1 MPRKLDAMWE
11 YGDPEGGFNRQTLY
25 CKLCKVRMMGGITRL
40 KYHLARIPGHEVEI
54 CPKSTPEIMH
64 IANKA
69 LEELGLTRDYNKA
82 KKAQFAKTGGIS
94 EEGSS
99 AASIPPSTSSY
110 FVSRTTPGAQPS
122 IKSMVKQKEKEEAD
136 KLVGKCFLWSDIPFN
151 IAKNNPFYQPMFD
164 AVVVVGP
171 GYKAPT
177 YEELRGP
184 ILQNEKIDC
193 ASRLEELKASW
204 EITGCTVM
212 SDGWTDQKGRTLLNF
227 LVNCPRGSMFVKSVD
242 ASAHVKDA
250 TLLCDLLD
258 EFIREVGP
266 QHVVQVITDNAAN
279 YVAAGRMLMQRYPT
293 LFWTPCAAHCIDLI
307 LEDMGK
313 IPYIRDI
320 VESAKSITKFIYNH
334 ASVLSLMRRFTN
346 NRELVRPAITRFA
359 TSFISLRS
367 ILVCMR
373 DLKTM
378 FVSHEWD
385 DLSFSRKPEG
395 EAICRL
401 VSYQES
407 FWVGMEEVVAISE
420 PLVKVLRLVDGDKPT
435 MGYLYEAMD
444 RAKEAIRAYYDDKG
458 DDGFQRQL
466 QIWGVIDQRWNNT
479 LHRPIHAAG
488 IYLNPAF
495 SYSCGFRFDVEV
507 MEGFLTCVERM
518 VLSHEERAE
527 ISKEMEIYRMF
538 GGTFGFQMAI
548 ADRKTKMP
556 GKLH

>member
-1 MPRKLDAMWE
+1 
-11 YGDPEGGFNRQTLY
+11 
-25 CKLCKVRMMGGITRL
+25 
-40 KYHLARIPGHEVEI
+40 
-54 CPKSTPEIMH
+54 
-64 IANKA
+64 
-69 LEELGLTRDYNKA
+69 
-82 KKAQFAKTGGIS
+82 
-94 EEGSS
+94 
-99 AASIPPSTSSY
+99 
-110 FVSRTTPGAQPS
+110 
-122 IKSMVKQKEKEEAD
+122 MVKQKEKEEAD

-204 EITGCTVM
+204 EITGCIVM

-227 LVNCPRGSMFVKSVD
+227 LVNCPKGSMFAKSVD
-242 ASAHVKDA
+242 VSAHVKYA

-320 VESAKSITKFIYNH
+320 VDSAKSILKFIYNH

-346 NRELVRPAITRFA
+346 NKELVHPAITCFA
-359 TSFISLRS
+359 TCFISLRS

-385 DLSFSRKPEG
+385 NLSFSCKPEG

-401 VSYQES
+401 VSY
-407 FWVGMEEVVAISE
+407 
-420 PLVKVLRLVDGDKPT
+420 
-435 MGYLYEAMD
+435 
-444 RAKEAIRAYYDDKG
+444 
-458 DDGFQRQL
+458 
-466 QIWGVIDQRWNNT
+466 
-479 LHRPIHAAG
+479 
-488 IYLNPAF
+488 
-495 SYSCGFRFDVEV
+495 
-507 MEGFLTCVERM
+507 
-518 VLSHEERAE
+518 
-527 ISKEMEIYRMF
+527 
-538 GGTFGFQMAI
+538 
-548 ADRKTKMP
+548 
-556 GKLH
+556 